1 MQMTNVIIG
10 ILALILFL
18 SKMKWRITALS
29 LICFYMRYK
38 RTVKKCRYGDV
49 PASFFRIV
57 WGRSFWIWA

>member
-29 LICFYMRYK
+29 LIYFMKKNRYK
-38 RTVKKCRYGDV
+38 LPDKEEMKECTDFVIKNTIKDLTGH
-49 PASFFRIV
+49 
-57 WGRSFWIWA
+57 